1 MDSVSSAQALARM
14 CSNLDLITLSRPE
27 TEDPI
32 ASPMIVEDD
41 EDALLGPSSPT
52 PSLVFELEES
62 EARSLLDSPTLS
74 PSPNLTPS
82 TPPPSTSYGAS
93 DFRDRMTAEQRAAMT
108 QKAKADEEAR
118 KARKMAAK
126 SKEEEEAR
134 LAKKR
139 AKKAEKK
146 KKAKEV
152 KRQKKALLPQGTN
165 WAKDKESEE
174 AAKATP
180 TPRPSTSG
188 PSAPPPT
195 PAPRTLAP
203 YTIPRRTS
211 TPTLAASSKT
221 DTSMRKI
228 ASLMDL
234 VVEHPYG
241 HPSLLES
248 PSPQASSGPP
258 PSTTQ
263 RASRPP
269 RTTST
274 PSGSK
279 RDRSGSTS
287 GQALGQDDLRYTL
300 SNTNKRPKFV
310 EPPPPKPSSSRS
322 KNPSALLVIGQRIP
336 KLIRD
341 SLPARICEV
350 KEAVGEINTSYLTL
364 ASTLN
369 TFLLQHP
376 AHHNL
381 IILTD
386 FPWWSMCLDDRAAY
400 IKMMVESTKNIC
412 AHCHTH
418 PSFRSCKFVCLNL
431 YQDRASAGGLAD
443 SNLPWSREE
452 FDKTSG
458 LLESLNDPA
467 NCDKVAFPSLQPI
480 YDKNKMEELFDPS
493 NTPSP
498 AFISSIRNFVGNLV
512 YGHFGTP

>member
-1 MDSVSSAQALARM
+1 MDSVSSAEALARI
-14 CSNLDLITLSRPE
+14 CSDLDLIALSQPE
-27 TEDPI
+27 TENPI

-62 EARSLLDSPTLS
+62 EARSLLDSSLNTPD
-74 PSPNLTPS
+74 LTPS

-108 QKAKADEEAR
+108 QEAKEKEEAR
-118 KARKMAAK
+118 QARKKAAK
-126 SKEEEEAR
+126 AKEEEEAK
-134 LAKKR
+134 LARRR
-139 AKKAEKK
+139 AKKADKK
-146 KKAKEV
+146 KKAKET
-152 KRQKKALLPQGTN
+152 KKQKKAMLPQGTN

-174 AAKATP
+174 AAKTTP

-195 PAPRTLAP
+195 PAPKTLAP

-211 TPTLAASSKT
+211 TPTLASSSKT
-221 DTSMRKI
+221 DTSKRKNI

-241 HPSLLES
+241 HPTLLES
-248 PSPQASSGPP
+248 SSPQASSGPIP

-274 PSGSK
+274 SSGSK

-287 GQALGQDDLRYTL
+287 GQALGQNDLRYTL

-310 EPPPPKPSSSRS
+310 EPPPPKPSSLRS

-336 KLIRD
+336 KLIRND
-341 SLPARICEV
+341 LPARICEV

-381 IILTD
+381 VILAD
-386 FPWWSMCLDDRAAY
+386 FPWWSMCLDNRAAY
-400 IKMMVESTKNIC
+400 IKMMAEATKNIC
-412 AHCHTH
+412 AHSHTH

-431 YQDRASAGGLAD
+431 YQDRASAGSLAD

-452 FDKTSG
+452 FDKTRE

-498 AFISSIRNFVGNLV
+498 TFISSIRNFVGNLV